1 MNQAETLKQWKM
13 QKAPEKPAA
22 VMKQITRRKMM
33 HHAPAVLSIG
43 SGKGGVG
50 KTNVV
55 ANLAVAFSRLG
66 KRVMVLDADLGLANV
81 DVLFGL
87 APKFTIQHVFNGE
100 KELSD
105 VVLTG
110 PEGIQVLPASSGIPE
125 LTSLHPS
132 EKLFLLGEMEQLN
145 NSIDYLLIDT
155 AAGISDN
162 VLYFN
167 MVAQQRIIVVTP
179 EPTSITDAYAL
190 IKVLANRHD
199 IKYFSILVNWAA
211 DEKEARKVYHQL
223 TFVSDKFLGGLSL
236 DFLGHIPRDEA
247 VPRAVNKQKTV
258 LQLFPG
264 SEASKSLMN
273 IAQNILDGGSNAYVD
288 GNIKFFWRNLFGV

>member
-13 QKAPEKPAA
+13 QKTSEKPTT
-22 VMKQITRRKMM
+22 VMNQAGRKDRPRQ
-33 HHAPAVLSIG
+33 APMVLSIG

-66 KRVMVLDADLGLANV
+66 KKVMVLDADLGLANV

-100 KELSD
+100 KELRD
-105 VVLTG
+105 VVLNG

-125 LTSLHPS
+125 LTKLHPS

-145 NSIDYLLIDT
+145 QYIDYLLIDT

-167 MVAQQRIIVVTP
+167 MVAQERIIVVTP

-199 IKYFSILVNWAA
+199 IKHFSILVNWAA
-211 DEKEARKVYHQL
+211 DEHEARRVYQQL

-236 DFLGHIPRDEA
+236 RFLGHIPRDEA

-258 LQLFPG
+258 LQLFP
-264 SEASKSLMN
+264 ECKASKSLMN
-273 IAQNILDGGSNAYVD
+273 IAQNLLDGGNNAYVD